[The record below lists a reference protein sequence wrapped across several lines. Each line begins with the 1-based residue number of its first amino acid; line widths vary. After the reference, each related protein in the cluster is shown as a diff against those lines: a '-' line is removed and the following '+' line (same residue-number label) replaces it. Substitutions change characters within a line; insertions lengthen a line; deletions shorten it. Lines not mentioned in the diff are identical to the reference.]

1 MEVIAKKSRGLY
13 AAQIILIVFGV
24 FFILVGAGI
33 LIVAIGKNG
42 HGGMYA
48 AVAGF
53 MAVGAWLTIYGAV
66 SMRRLRRLP
75 ENLIVRDGDTLHI
88 YGVKKG
94 VLNCKAGEISNL
106 SFRTVGGSGM
116 LARDALLFSIG
127 AEKFTLSYL
136 ANGAE
141 AYGRLLLLIAE
152 SCARKTREEKPET
165 AAEQK
170 TEGAG
175 LDKMLGLLDAHG
187 KKNSANEEE
196 KEENTNG

>member
-53 MAVGAWLTIYGAV
+53 MAVGAWLTVYGAV

-88 YGVKKG
+88 YGAKKG
-94 VLNCKAGEISNL
+94 VLNCRISEIADV
-106 SFRTVGGSGM
+106 SFRTVGGNGM
-116 LARDALLFSIG
+116 IARYVLFFHIG
-127 AEKFTLSYL
+127 AQEYRLPYL

-152 SCARKTREEKPET
+152 SRSEKKQSQADAADVCDRLNALIEESKR
-165 AAEQK
+165 
-170 TEGAG
+170 
-175 LDKMLGLLDAHG
+175 
-187 KKNSANEEE
+187 
-196 KEENTNG
+196 KEENKDG